1 MRCYVPRLIYNNRER
16 FMSETSGTVLKIITA
31 LTSTKTAIKFIS
43 IAIFLLI
50 SGRAIEQLVVQT
62 GAPVE
67 YQKTIILFLGLG
79 GGAVTGDI
87 IIRFWSMV
95 YSITY
100 GRYKKAQDKKLKETM
115 DQKKCERLLEHF
127 SVTYNNMSKSS
138 RRELWDLAQG
148 KVCIWDDPESNSD
161 IHVFVSN
168 GYARHFSTVN
178 EHSSIYELHHTL
190 SEYLQEIV
198 PMEKELALKKFQ
210 EDKSELMLS
219 LLNLLEVGAKLEVCR
234 FKAEDYLQ
242 LCKKHLELFEYC
254 DHYDYG
260 EDGFSSKLVGYKISI
275 DPYHKDTL
283 EECFGVKF
291 SETIVPVTTNT

>member
-1 MRCYVPRLIYNNRER
+1 
-16 FMSETSGTVLKIITA
+16 MSETSGAVLKIITA

-50 SGRAIEQLVVQT
+50 SGRAIEQFVVQT
-62 GAPVE
+62 GTPVE

-79 GGAVTGDI
+79 GGAITGDI

-100 GRYKKAQDKKLKETM
+100 GRYKKAKDKKLKEAKE
-115 DQKKCERLLEHF
+115 QKNREALLEHF
-127 SVTYNNMSKSS
+127 SVTYENMHKSS
-138 RRELWDLAQG
+138 RRELWKLAQG
-148 KVCIWDDPESNSD
+148 KVCIWDDPESDSD
-161 IHVFVSN
+161 IQVFVNN
-168 GYARHFSTVN
+168 GYARHFSMVN

-190 SEYLQEIV
+190 SEYLQKIV
-198 PMEKELALKKFQ
+198 PMEKELALKKFR

-219 LLNLLEVGAKLEVCR
+219 LLELLEAGTKLEVCR
-234 FKAEDYLQ
+234 FEAEDYLQ
-242 LCKKHLELFEYC
+242 LCNKHLELFEYYN
-254 DHYDYG
+254 HYDYG
-260 EDGFSSKLVGYKISI
+260 EDGFSSKLIGYKISI

-291 SETIVPVTTNT
+291 SETIVPVTTIT